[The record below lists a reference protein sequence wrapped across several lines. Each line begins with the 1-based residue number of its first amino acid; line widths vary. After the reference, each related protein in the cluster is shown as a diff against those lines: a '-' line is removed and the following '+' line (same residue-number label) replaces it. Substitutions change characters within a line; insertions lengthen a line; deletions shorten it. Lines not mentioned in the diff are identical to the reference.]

1 MANFQPSTD
10 NVFRRLGITK
20 ILLKDLKKYFP
31 NSTEWGN
38 AHFKFD
44 LDWTILHATDHLGKH
59 YVTFS
64 DLSSL
69 FSSYTGQ
76 NYTDGTFIID
86 NLHGQQWNNSTI
98 VTSLFPFY
106 DNIGHTNNDLKPT
119 FQNPLINMVG
129 GCSVASFEN
138 LFLQG
143 GKFDFQ
149 LITEI
154 FTTTTYDQIEL
165 YIAYLP
171 SDTKQFLTL
180 NIN

>member
-1 MANFQPSTD
+1 
-10 NVFRRLGITK
+10 
-20 ILLKDLKKYFP
+20 
-31 NSTEWGN
+31 
-38 AHFKFD
+38 
-44 LDWTILHATDHLGKH
+44 
-59 YVTFS
+59 
-64 DLSSL
+64 
-69 FSSYTGQ
+69 
-76 NYTDGTFIID
+76 
-86 NLHGQQWNNSTI
+86 
-98 VTSLFPFY
+98 
-106 DNIGHTNNDLKPT
+106 
-119 FQNPLINMVG
+119 MVG